1 MSSKTLISL
10 LMVSTPA
17 LMTPFPW
24 DLECQ
29 YLRSHKELVCQCTRY
44 HSDIVSLPRLISR
57 ALGHD
62 NNNTMGDDNN
72 VTGAR
77 DRVESLKIEHCASLH
92 VSLDL
97 REITQPFYQL
107 RIENMDSVMVRDI
120 QLNHDGDLDL
130 VIRNVR
136 SQVTLSGCVT
146 CEDCGHSVTAERDSE
161 DIRDMAR
168 PTLVI
173 QLKNVTQT
181 QVIYLEV
188 TGVDTRLSAR
198 NVDRLAIDNTV
209 IDKLASNSV
218 EVWYAESFSVEN
230 TAVKEA
236 ASESITLNHV
246 TSVLMSHTLGLTNSS
261 LRLLSPASTR
271 LVTRCLE
278 AGEAQCQEDPG
289 PRRLQWSSSSKTGTL
304 VLITLCGLGVIIVII
319 TLCVLNKRGKL
330 NNML

>member
-10 LMVSTPA
+10 VMMSAPA
-17 LMTPFPW
+17 LMTPSPW

-29 YLRSHKELVCQCTRY
+29 YLRSHKVGYLESFRDFDEPFVCQELVCQCTRY

-57 ALGHD
+57 ALSH
-62 NNNTMGDDNN
+62 DNN

-146 CEDCGHSVTAERDSE
+146 CEDCDHSVTAERDSE

-181 QVIYLEV
+181 QVIYLTV

-230 TAVKEA
+230 TAVKEV
-236 ASESITLNHV
+236 EQV
-246 TSVLMSHTLGLTNSS
+246 
-261 LRLLSPASTR
+261 
-271 LVTRCLE
+271 
-278 AGEAQCQEDPG
+278 
-289 PRRLQWSSSSKTGTL
+289 
-304 VLITLCGLGVIIVII
+304 
-319 TLCVLNKRGKL
+319 
-330 NNML
+330 NNFI